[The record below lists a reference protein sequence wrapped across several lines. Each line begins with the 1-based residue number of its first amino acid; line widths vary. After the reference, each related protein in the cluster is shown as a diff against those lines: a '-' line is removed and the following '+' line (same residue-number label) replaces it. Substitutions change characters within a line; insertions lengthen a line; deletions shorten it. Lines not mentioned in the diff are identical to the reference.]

1 MQASL
6 KKQMWQQPCDTVVD
20 QIENFD
26 IFGLMIHMDYESFL
40 LPQINANDES
50 LLYNCEPAS

>member
-1 MQASL
+1 
-6 KKQMWQQPCDTVVD
+6 MWQQPCDTVVD

-26 IFGLMIHMDYESFL
+26 IFGLMIHMDYESFFIA
-40 LPQINANDES
+40 QINANDES